1 MANAT
6 TRTRTQKRGIGN
18 GSQLTATREETA
30 MRTESVLATAAAAP
44 GMTVDDVRAEI
55 EAQVRAAI
63 DEAAGMVDVEVA
75 EPLDWW
81 DLFAVGPIQP
91 ITVNG
96 PLLPHQVIKVGE
108 PAFVATVLFL
118 NPFLILQPGLSAS
131 DVLSNFALPYEVR
144 YQTGNLTSWSLG
156 QADMNVTH
164 SGPGFNLV
172 PGQSFYVDVLQF
184 QGSTEGLYEMNVSA
198 RILGATPP
206 FVNAPQFAGYATQ
219 VVDIDAKLFGPGP
232 VVNSGQ
238 PVRFQIYP

>member
-6 TRTRTQKRGIGN
+6 TRTRAHKRGNGN
-18 GSQLTATREETA
+18 GGPLTATREEA
-30 MRTESVLATAAAAP
+30 PMGTETVLAPEAVLP
-44 GMTVDDVRAEI
+44 GMTVDDVRAEV

-63 DEAAGMVDVEVA
+63 DEAAGMVDTEVA

-108 PAFVATVLFL
+108 PAFVATIVFL

-144 YQTGNLTSWSLG
+144 YQTGNLTTWSPG

-164 SGPGFNLV
+164 SGAGLNLV

-184 QGSTEGLYEMNVSA
+184 QAQIEGLYEMNVSA